1 VAFADVNGQR
11 LYYEVHGEGE
21 PLLMHPGFGCTV
33 EVYWANIPA
42 LAERFRVV
50 VFDPR
55 GSARST
61 PGGGEGTT
69 MRDYA
74 DDAAGLLDQL
84 GIASAHVFG
93 ASFGGMVAQHIAL
106 EHPERVRR
114 LVLCCTTPGGAA
126 HVLPPAENIAK
137 FVAAS
142 AITDPA
148 AAVRSTYFLN
158 YSEAYA
164 AAHDAE
170 IVARAEQNAELRS
183 TPEGRASQMAA
194 VQGHDTD
201 ALLKDIRQ
209 PTLVA
214 HGTDD
219 GTVPF
224 ETGRTLAAGIPDA
237 RLTPYAGARHLVFT
251 ERAADLNAE
260 IVAFLTSS
268 PGPYGAK

>member
-1 VAFADVNGQR
+1 MPHADVNGQQ
-11 LYYEVHGEGE
+11 LYYEVHGQGE

-33 EVYWANIPA
+33 EIYWANIPA

-55 GSARST
+55 GSARSSQ
-61 PGGGEGTT
+61 GSGEGTT

-74 DDAAGLLDQL
+74 DDAAGLLDHL
-84 GIASAHVFG
+84 GIPAAHVFG

-106 EHPERVRR
+106 EYPERVRR

-126 HVLPPAENIAK
+126 HVMPPAENIAK
-137 FVAAS
+137 FLAAS

-158 YSEAYA
+158 YSDAYV

-170 IVARAEQNAELRS
+170 IVARALKNAGLRS
-183 TPEGRASQMAA
+183 TPEGQASQMAA
-194 VQGHDTD
+194 VQGHDT
-201 ALLKDIRQ
+201 AAVLKDIRQ

-219 GTVPF
+219 GTVPV
-224 ETGRTLAAGIPDA
+224 ENGRILAAGIPGA
-237 RLTPYAGARHLVFT
+237 RFSPYRDARHLIFT
-251 ERAADLNAE
+251 ERADELNAE
-260 IVAFLTSS
+260 IIGFLTSAT
-268 PGPYGAK
+268 PPAGAK